1 MLYMEWNIQYLS
13 WLEWA
18 LESYIKIISKNSV
31 IEIKECNRYKGD
43 CYKGLMIL
51 AKMNIDKGIKLDLLI
66 GLYKIINNKTKIHL
80 EAQNLDFSL
89 MRSSKSNK
97 DMIMLGPAALVNHD
111 CNPNCQYD
119 SQTKISIKIKTIKK
133 IEAGE
138 ELLCF
143 YGMNYFG
150 DNNNECACKTCEE
163 KNEGIFKEIKNNT
176 AFSQLYDITNTRES
190 DANCV
195 TLCNFNSYI
204 EISTN
209 NLLEITPILR
219 KIFIQNI
226 MEILHNDIYVLLI
239 ANQSWEFQIIF
250 LNKFDNFIYIQI
262 VLNIFEL
269 IQYYSIL
276 HRYRFYCLNNYKS
289 SIGEVK
295 AISTSLILDS
305 GDCSSKI
312 LVMQWCD
319 KCRKGIIDNINYK
332 QWHNPCCTGMVH
344 IQDVNIPRVLLNRPE
359 TVPKLKR
366 PFCLYCASFVHQFPR
381 HLKNN
386 HSTETDVKKMLNSK
400 NDVERRNVLSSIRNR
415 GYGVYFKLTGII
427 VSSRSFQDNSINFK
441 KQCKKC
447 DSFFSVKTFWHHKC
461 PNKI

>member
-1 MLYMEWNIQYLS
+1 MNQKLVIDIDRKLDERRNTKKMYSWDLIRVDDACKVLVLDPYIGFKTRKIDKNCELPVKIQKKLEHLLHQHLPVNEKNYHILKKNLIEEIVKRHMLYMEWNIQYLS

-43 CYKGLMIL
+43 CYKGLMIV

-80 EAQNLDFSL
+80 EAQNLDSSL

-226 MEILHNDIYVLLI
+226 MEILYNDIYVLLI

-276 HRYRFYCLNNYKS
+276 HRY
-289 SIGEVK
+289 
-295 AISTSLILDS
+295 
-305 GDCSSKI
+305 
-312 LVMQWCD
+312 
-319 KCRKGIIDNINYK
+319 
-332 QWHNPCCTGMVH
+332 
-344 IQDVNIPRVLLNRPE
+344 
-359 TVPKLKR
+359 
-366 PFCLYCASFVHQFPR
+366 
-381 HLKNN
+381 
-386 HSTETDVKKMLNSK
+386 
-400 NDVERRNVLSSIRNR
+400 
-415 GYGVYFKLTGII
+415 
-427 VSSRSFQDNSINFK
+427 
-441 KQCKKC
+441 
-447 DSFFSVKTFWHHKC
+447 
-461 PNKI
+461 